1 MADKQSYQHIPAL
14 RFSDFVNDRE
24 WEEKKFGSLFI
35 FLPSNTLSRAD
46 LKEGKG
52 DVFNVHY
59 GDVLIKLDAYTDIQ
73 QGRLPAIKTI
83 KDIDKYLKA
92 RLQDGD
98 IVMADTAEDETVGKC
113 TEIVNVHDNIVVSGL
128 HTIPCRPQIKFAQAY
143 LGYYMNSNAFHSKLL
158 PIMQGVKV
166 TSISKS
172 ALQNIDLVFP
182 ASLEEQQKIAECLSS
197 IDSYISSIK
206 EKVEQLKAHKKSLM
220 KKLFPQKGQ
229 TVPEYRFLE
238 FKGSK
243 GWEIKK
249 LKDIAF
255 RITAKN
261 KSNKDLPVFTNSASG
276 GIVNQQDYFDREIV
290 TKANLV
296 NYSIVEVNDFVY
308 NPRIS
313 TTAPVG
319 PISRNSIGCGVM
331 SPLYTIFRFSDGIID
346 FFEHYFKTDCWH
358 QYLKNKANF
367 GARFDRMNIANE
379 DFMNMP
385 IPFPPIIEQ
394 QQIAESLS
402 SVDETIR
409 LYSEKAFLM
418 EQHKKGLMQQ
428 LFPTSK

>member
-1 MADKQSYQHIPAL
+1 MNDLIKLVPNL
-14 RFSDFVNDRE
+14 RFPAFIQDGE
-24 WEEKKFGSLFI
+24 WKEQKFGSLFA
-35 FLPSNTLSRAD
+35 FLPNNTLSRAD

-52 DVFNVHY
+52 DVYNVHY

-73 QGRLPAIKTI
+73 QAKLPSIETI
-83 KDIDKYLKA
+83 NDIDKYLKA

-98 IVMADTAEDETVGKC
+98 IVIADTAEDETAGKC
-113 TEIVNVHDNIVVSGL
+113 TEIVNVHDTIVVSGL
-128 HTIPCRPQIKFAQAY
+128 HTIPCRPQIKFAKAY

-172 ALQNIDLVFP
+172 ALQNIDLSFP
-182 ASLEEQQKIAECLSS
+182 ESLEEQQKISECLSS
-197 IDSYISSIK
+197 IDSYISSINK
-206 EKVEQLKAHKKSLM
+206 KVEQLKAHKKSLM
-220 KKLFPQKGQ
+220 QKLFPQKGQ
-229 TVPEYRFLE
+229 TVPEYRFPE

-249 LKDIAF
+249 LKDISS
-255 RITAKN
+255 RTTDKN
-261 KSNKDLPVFTNSASG
+261 KSKKDLPVFTNSASG

-296 NYSIVEVNDFVY
+296 NYSIVEVDDFVY

-313 TTAPVG
+313 TIAPVG
-319 PISRNSIGCGVM
+319 PISRNRIGRGVM
-331 SPLYTIFRFSDGIID
+331 SPLYTIFRFSDGNID

-367 GARFDRMNIANE
+367 GARFDRMNITNE

-394 QQIAESLS
+394 QLIAESLS

-409 LYSEKAFLM
+409 LYTEKAFLT